1 MLVCGFNVCIS
12 RRPGLLVVV
21 SGLNG
26 LRDHWLHWLN
36 IAYAVLGSETTRGA
50 VLHRSLG
57 RVLILKGTHSL
68 ILLMI

>member
-12 RRPGLLVVV
+12 RRPGILVVF

-26 LRDHWLHWLN
+26 LRDHWLYWLN

-50 VLHRSLG
+50 VLHRSL
-57 RVLILKGTHSL
+57 
-68 ILLMI
+68 

>member
-1 MLVCGFNVCIS
+1 VLVCGFNVCIG
-12 RRPGLLVVV
+12 RRPGLLVVF
-21 SGLNG
+21 SGLNC
-26 LRDHWLHWLN
+26 LWDNCLHWLN